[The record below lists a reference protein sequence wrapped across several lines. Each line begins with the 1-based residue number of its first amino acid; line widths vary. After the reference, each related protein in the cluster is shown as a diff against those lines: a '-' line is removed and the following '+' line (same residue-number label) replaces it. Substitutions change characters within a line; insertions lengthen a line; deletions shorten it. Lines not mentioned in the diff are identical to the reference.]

1 MEAIRPP
8 SVDKRVLPAGVRA
21 LLDADEDV
29 LYWAQPIRLSLGLGV
44 WMIFSLGPIFA
55 TAGAMAFEEFV
66 GRGIF
71 EASGVVTAASL
82 AAAALAFFLVAC
94 GVFFLCFPFLAF
106 STMRRTHALVTDR
119 RVLRVRLPT
128 QRGIRQGKAPKV
140 EQWGATRCDTN
151 TVVRRRRQS
160 ATLVL
165 SEHTEERRSDGRMVY
180 KWEALH
186 GLPRAAEAQRA
197 VDWMRQNAFRAVHSS
212 V

>member
-1 MEAIRPP
+1 
-8 SVDKRVLPAGVRA
+8 
-21 LLDADEDV
+21 
-29 LYWAQPIRLSLGLGV
+29 
-44 WMIFSLGPIFA
+44 MIFALGPIFA

-66 GRGIF
+66 GRGLF
-71 EASGVVTAASL
+71 EASGVVTVASL
-82 AAAALAFFLVAC
+82 AAAALASFLVAC
-94 GVFFLCFPFLAF
+94 GVFFLCFPFFAF

-128 QRGIRQGKAPKV
+128 RRGIRQGKAPKV
-140 EQWGATRCDTN
+140 EQWSPTRCDSN

-180 KWEALH
+180 KWEAIH
-186 GLPRAAEAQRA
+186 GLPRAKEAQRA
-197 VDWMRQNAFRAVHSS
+197 VDWMRQNAFRALHSN